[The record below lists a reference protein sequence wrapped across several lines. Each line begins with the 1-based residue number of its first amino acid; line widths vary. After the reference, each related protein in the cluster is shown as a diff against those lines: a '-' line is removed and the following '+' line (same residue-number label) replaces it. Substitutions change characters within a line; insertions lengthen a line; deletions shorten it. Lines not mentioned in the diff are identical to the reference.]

1 MINKDNML
9 GRLERVKKVAF
20 QESLTPG
27 LSWVIYEDGT
37 EGYRSV
43 EYSFKY
49 PEFVKNELLGRI
61 QRKSGITG
69 RYETHGEFLK
79 SKKRDNPGIEF
90 VMWDFDAIPSH
101 WDRESAKQYQN
112 LKDRLFVE
120 SMEIYRASK
129 DDNRLGDE
137 VYECDNTVDLDRIIT
152 DNWAA
157 ARLEAHKIISK
168 EVDFNHSLPGMSYRK
183 GQEEQTIALYEAIKE
198 FGFTEGEL
206 PPGLGKTALFYFLGK
221 LLKGRVNLYVT
232 DTVKNATE
240 LTWKM
245 YDYNLMDKKVLPNP
259 IVIDSEESNH
269 PKIMKSGAQVL
280 PAQNGDNPALIRL
293 LNEAA
298 NNNEE
303 YNLFTTYYSVGELL
317 KVISKIDGFPKMNL
331 FRDECHVTSEKTLD
345 HTFNAPLQYKHLFS
359 QGVGLTGSAIRRP
372 EGSTDRSVVYNG
384 DDFHWGNLDLVVTES
399 EARAMGLIADQKL
412 LMLPVP
418 EGNEDLRRAIRNRS
432 KVRLTLGTS
441 MITGRT
447 VTIDT
452 RASMLLVKRGLEEAT
467 KIGKHHIHIPTTQQA
482 ITKKTVR
489 AIKLMQECGIIP
501 SKYKVFQ
508 ALRNDGDKILEEW
521 NNEEF
526 AIVVGT
532 RWMNRGTDTVKCDCQ
547 IYTYVPTSEAIAIQ
561 LKGRGHRT
569 HDSKDY
575 FLMVLCE
582 FEDNINSNP
591 LYIIAERELKGKG
604 YAVVGNDP
612 IAEELDVEGSI
623 EDLGSRVDP
632 TVDALDNND
641 VVVAQGEGS
650 DPDLF
655 LSYVDLVEHIVT
667 DTYTDEYGNDL
678 FERMAHA
685 KGLDYD
691 KVAKAAL
698 DCEGRFEFQQRYR
711 SEYNWAQTR
720 GLLDEVCK
728 HMESQR
734 VSKWSYDLLVERG
747 ILEGY
752 KTISDFIRANASKWN
767 TLSEEDQKKVRE
779 YYPDAKKKAVECYTE
794 DGIFITIYESAK
806 AAAIAIGKPRG
817 NSEINTAAQNK
828 RTHSKG
834 ADWAYDFRWKRV

>member
-1 MINKDNML
+1 MINK
-9 GRLERVKKVAF
+9 VVF

-27 LSWVIYEDGT
+27 LSWVVYEDGT

-69 RYETHGEFLK
+69 RYETSGEFLK

-120 SMEIYRASK
+120 SMESYRASK

-152 DNWAA
+152 DNWAK
-157 ARLEAHKIISK
+157 ARLEAHKIISTDI
-168 EVDFNHSLPGMSYRK
+168 DFDHSLPGMSYRK
-183 GQEEQTIALYEAIKE
+183 GQEEQTMALYDAITK

-206 PPGLGKTALFYFLGK
+206 PPGLGKTALFYFLSK
-221 LLKGRVNLYVT
+221 LLKNRINLYIT

-245 YDYNLMDKKVLPNP
+245 YDYNLMDKKILPNP
-259 IVIDSEESNH
+259 IVVDSENINH

-293 LNEAA
+293 LKEAV

-303 YNLFTTYYSVGELL
+303 YNLYTTYYSVGELL
-317 KVISKIDGFPKMNL
+317 KAINKIDGFPKMNL

-345 HTFNAPLQYKHLFS
+345 HSFNAPLQYKHLFS
-359 QGVGLTGSAIRRP
+359 CGVGLTGSAIRRH
-372 EGSTDRSVVYNG
+372 EVSTDKNVVYNG

-418 EGNEDLRRAIRNRS
+418 EGNEDLKRAIRNRS
-432 KVRLTLGTS
+432 KVRLTLGVS
-441 MITGRT
+441 KITGKT

-452 RASMLLVKRGLEEAT
+452 RASMLLVKRGLEQAT
-467 KIGKHHIHIPTTQQA
+467 KIGKHHIHIPTTQRS

-489 AIKLMQECGIIP
+489 AIKLMQECGIID

-575 FLMVLCE
+575 FLMIICE
-582 FEDNINSNP
+582 FEDNISANP

-612 IAEELDVEGSI
+612 ISEELDVEGNV
-623 EDLGSRVDP
+623 EDLSSRIDP

-650 DPDLF
+650 DPELF
-655 LSYVDLVEHIVT
+655 LNYTELVEHIVSN
-667 DTYTDEYGNDL
+667 TYTDEDGNDL
-678 FERMAHA
+678 FSRMAWA
-685 KGLDYD
+685 KDLDYD

-698 DCEGRFEFQQRYR
+698 DCEGRFEFQQKFK
-711 SEYNWAQTR
+711 SEYNWAR
-720 GLLDEVCK
+720 SREVLDEVCA
-728 HMESQR
+728 HMEAQR
-734 VSKWSYDLLVERG
+734 ISKWSYNLLLEKG
-747 ILEGY
+747 KLEGH
-752 KTISDFIRANASKWN
+752 KMISDFIRANTGIWGSL
-767 TLSEEDQKKVRE
+767 TEDEQNMIRA
-779 YYPDAKKKAVECYTE
+779 YYPDAKKKAVEQYTE
-794 DGIFITIYESAK
+794 DGIFVALYESAK
-806 AAAIAIGKPRG
+806 AAAVAIGKPRG

-828 RTHSKG
+828 RVVVMGS
-834 ADWAYDFRWKRV
+834 DWAYGFRWKRA

>member
-1 MINKDNML
+1 MNNK
-9 GRLERVKKVAF
+9 VVS

-27 LSWVIYEDGT
+27 LSWVTYEDGT
-37 EGYRSV
+37 QRYRSV

-49 PEFVKNELLGRI
+49 PEFVKNKRLGRI

-69 RYETHGEFLK
+69 RYETSGQFLK

-101 WDRESAKQYQN
+101 WNRESAIQYQN

-120 SMEIYRASK
+120 SMEPYRASK

-137 VYECDNTVDLDRIIT
+137 VYECSNTIDLDQIII
-152 DNWAA
+152 DKWAA

-168 EVDFNHSLPGMSYRK
+168 EINFNHSLPGMSYRK
-183 GQEEQTIALYEAIKE
+183 GQEKWTLDLYEAIEKST
-198 FGFTEGEL
+198 FTEAEMA
-206 PPGLGKTALFYFLGK
+206 PGIGKTPIFYFLKK
-221 LLKGRVNLYVT
+221 LIKKDRINLYIT

-240 LTWKM
+240 FTWKM
-245 YDYNLMDKKVLPNP
+245 YNYNLMDKKILSNA
-259 IVIDSEESNH
+259 IVVDSEDFNH

-280 PAQNGDNPALIRL
+280 PAQNGDNPSLICL
-293 LNEAA
+293 LNEVI

-303 YNLFTTYYSVGELL
+303 YNFFTTYYSVGELL
-317 KVISKIDGFPKMNL
+317 KAISKIDNFPKINL

-345 HTFNAPLQYKHLFS
+345 HSFNVPLHYKHLFS
-359 QGVGLTGSAIRRP
+359 CGIGLTGSAIKRP
-372 EGSTDRSVVYNG
+372 EGSIDKNVVYNG
-384 DDFHWGNLDLVVTES
+384 DDFHWGNLDLIVTES

-418 EGNEDLRRAIRNRS
+418 EGNEDLKRAIRNRS

-467 KIGKHHIHIPTTQQA
+467 KIGKHHIHIPTTQQS

-501 SKYKVFQ
+501 SKYKVYQ
-508 ALRNDGDKILEEW
+508 ALRNDGDKVLEEW

-547 IYTYVPTSEAIAIQ
+547 IYTYVPTSEAIAVQ

-591 LYIIAERELKGKG
+591 LYVIAERELNGKG
-604 YAVVGNDP
+604 YAIVGNDP
-612 IAEELDVEGSI
+612 IAEELDIEGGI
-623 EDLGSRVDP
+623 EDLGSRVNP

-655 LSYVDLVEHIVT
+655 LSYVDLIEHIVT
-667 DTYTDEYGNDL
+667 NTYTDEYGNDL
-678 FERMAHA
+678 FERMAYA
-685 KGLDYD
+685 KNLDYD

-698 DCEGRFEFQQRYR
+698 DCKGRFEFQQRYK
-711 SEYNWAQTR
+711 SEYNWAQNRT
-720 GLLDEVCK
+720 LLDEVCA
-728 HMESQR
+728 HMEPKR
-734 VSKWSYDLLVERG
+734 ISKWTFDLLLEKNK
-747 ILEGY
+747 LEGHG
-752 KTISDFIRANASKWN
+752 KISDFIKANNGVWWK
-767 TLSEEDQKKVRE
+767 LSEEDQNKVRD
-779 YYPDAKKKAVECYTE
+779 YYGSAKNKAVEQYTE
-794 DGIFITIYESAK
+794 DRNFIALFESAK
-806 AAAIAIGKPRG
+806 AAAVAIGKPNG
-817 NSEINTAAQNK
+817 NGEINAASQNK
-828 RTHSKG
+828 RVVAMG
-834 ADWAYDFRWKRV
+834 PDWAYGFRWKRV